1 MTKKT
6 VAPQGTPL
14 MRQYEDVKRQYS
26 DAIVLFRM
34 GDFYETFSDDAV
46 TTAKVL
52 GIVLTKRSNGAAGNV
67 PLAGFPYHAL
77 DNYLHKLVNAGH
89 RVAICEQVE
98 DPKKAKGIVKF
109 C

>member
-1 MTKKT
+1 MSARAAKQ
-6 VAPQGTPL
+6 QGTPL
-14 MRQYEDVKRQYS
+14 MRQYEEVKRQYS

-67 PLAGFPYHAL
+67 ALAGFPYHAI
-77 DNYLHKLVNAGH
+77 DNYLHKSIISAQIWH
-89 RVAICEQVE
+89 KSI
-98 DPKKAKGIVKF
+98 
-109 C
+109 